1 MIVNYYEWKG
11 RLTGRKWQTY
21 RCVRVLLSAMRGWN
35 DIQGR
40 ATCRWGQE
48 DCKVREGRLSREGSE
63 TKIGDKADR

>member
-21 RCVRVLLSAMRGWN
+21 RCVRVLLSFMRGRN
-35 DIQGR
+35 GIQGR

-48 DCKVREGRLSREGSE
+48 DCKVREGRLSRESSE
-63 TKIGDKADR
+63 TKIGDKSDR